1 MPAIYF
7 DGADINKIV
16 AFYDPSGSHDGS
28 WPGMTKTTTFTGAFT
43 PGVAILF
50 HKIVADVITEMTA
63 PEKASHPLLP
73 TDRSE
78 PVNLYHAPVRAVTAA
93 ALETHTRSGNVLT
106 RTGNGALPAQD
117 GITLVLEDRLLVK
130 DEGGGTDLENGVY
143 MVFQVGD
150 GANPWILHRADDAE
164 TSFQMQT
171 CLGVLVSEG
180 TNGGVLFVLSTV
192 NPITLNTTALTFR
205 MQESEAIRTTTT
217 TPETLA
223 LNDRTLIV
231 DATAANATV
240 NLPAAAT
247 VRNKIYRVKKKD
259 ATGNTV
265 TIDPNG
271 AELIDSASTYV
282 LTAKNNGITFQCDGT
297 EWWII

>member
-205 MQESEAIRTTTT
+205 MQESDHVRTVTT
-217 TPETLA
+217 TPVTLSVQDKG
-223 LNDRTLIV
+223 LVV
-231 DATAANATV
+231 DATGGAATV

-247 VRNKIYRVKKKD
+247 VPFKIYRVKKKD
-259 ATGNTV
+259 SGGNTV

-271 AELIDSASTYV
+271 GELIDGATTHV
-282 LTAKNNGITFQCDGT
+282 LTAQNQSVTFQSDGT
-297 EWWII
+297 EWWIW